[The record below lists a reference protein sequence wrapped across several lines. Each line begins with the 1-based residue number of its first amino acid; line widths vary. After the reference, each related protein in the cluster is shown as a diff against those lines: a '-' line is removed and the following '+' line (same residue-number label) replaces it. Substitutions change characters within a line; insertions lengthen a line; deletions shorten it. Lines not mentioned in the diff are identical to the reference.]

1 MNYLL
6 ASYIDF
12 IQTLG
17 ILVIFSILLVVLRRM
32 LIKGKN
38 SIELVDITL
47 EK

>member
-32 LIKGKN
+32 RIKGKN

>member
-32 LIKGKN
+32 RIKGKN
-38 SIELVDITL
+38 SIELVD
-47 EK
+47 